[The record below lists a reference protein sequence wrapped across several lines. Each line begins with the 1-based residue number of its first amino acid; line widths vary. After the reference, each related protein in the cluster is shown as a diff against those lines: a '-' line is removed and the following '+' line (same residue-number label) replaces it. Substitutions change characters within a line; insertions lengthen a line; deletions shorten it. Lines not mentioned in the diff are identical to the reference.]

1 MNNMCS
7 RKNASGSGSAPA
19 PGAAGRAFAACIKRT
34 MSLIIWREPVRSC
47 SARGRTELQPGRL
60 CSHSSSI
67 PSCRFGPWQNCVPF
81 KSVFAV
87 LLLMFTVGSANAGV
101 DVVSLQQRLDQGQ
114 AEQVRA
120 EFDRALAEDEYNPHL
135 LYNRAVAAY
144 AAGRFEEA
152 LVDLDLVETSRVRS
166 LATRA
171 RFQKGNAEYR
181 LGQKTLVSDIEAS
194 ISRWKQSVASYDA
207 LLKEQPN
214 HADAK
219 ENRERVSKLLTDLL
233 MKTAKENLERGQQ
246 MNRPPDQRITALRSA
261 MEQFHDVTQMDAENQ
276 EAKEGE
282 QRARDLLAK
291 ALAEE
296 GTRKTMSS
304 AMVMP
309 APNEPAMMRP
319 DVAQVREGVNMLEDA
334 HALKPEDKGIEKQL
348 EQGRERLANALTLQ
362 AMLYQS
368 IEPRIPR
375 VDDKLGVLRMG
386 MELAEKALEQ
396 KPNHQQAQQVL
407 EQIKKR
413 LAEIHEQQGDQLS
426 QQSENAQL
434 EQQAQQLSQALDH
447 FQQASGLQPQQSQL
461 PQKAQKTQE
470 RLEQA
475 LEQLGD
481 KLMKEPGGEESL
493 DEQAMRL
500 QGAEQAFNELQ
511 SLNPSEKTGEKAR
524 QAGEKLGK
532 VRQKLAERGQP
543 EMPQPGGKGGPP
555 LPTEPQNDPQGM
567 PMDAPPKLDTPGRR
581 GPYQSPAMNRN
592 LRDY

>member
-1 MNNMCS
+1 MKLKS
-7 RKNASGSGSAPA
+7 EIRIPEILKKAGFRRSKRASASGLNKCAAPLAASGAVRGSGFGFHSDLGFRTSEFDLKPWL
-19 PGAAGRAFAACIKRT
+19 AGLGLK
-34 MSLIIWREPVRSC
+34 P
-47 SARGRTELQPGRL
+47 
-60 CSHSSSI
+60 
-67 PSCRFGPWQNCVPF
+67 
-81 KSVFAV
+81 V
-87 LLLMFTVGSANAGV
+87 LLLLLAVVIAPWSMALAGIDIV
-101 DVVSLQQRLDQGQ
+101 PLQQRLDQGQ
-114 AEQVRA
+114 AEEVRA
-120 EFDRALAEDEYNPHL
+120 EFDRALADDATNPHL

-152 LVDLDLVETSRVRS
+152 LVDLDLVESSRVRS
-166 LATRA
+166 LSNRA

-181 LGQKTLVSDIEAS
+181 LGLTTLTNDIEAT
-194 ISRWKQSVASYDA
+194 IARWKQSLSSYDA
-207 LLKEQPN
+207 LLKEQSN

-219 ENRERVSKLLTDLL
+219 ENRDRVSKQLISLL
-233 MKTAKENLERGQQ
+233 MKTAVENLVRGQQ
-246 MNRPPDQRITALRSA
+246 MNRPPDQRISALRSA
-261 MEQFHDVTQMDAENQ
+261 MEQFHGVVQMDEKNQ
-276 EAKEGE
+276 EAADGE
-282 QRARDLLAK
+282 QKARDLLAK
-291 ALAEE
+291 ALDEE
-296 GTRKTMSS
+296 GTRKTLASQ
-304 AMVMP
+304 MVMP
-309 APNEPAMMRP
+309 ALHEPAIMRP

-334 HALKPEDKGIEKQL
+334 HALKPEDMGIKQHL

-362 AMLYQS
+362 AMIYQS
-368 IEPRIPR
+368 MEPRIAR
-375 VDDKLGVLRMG
+375 IDDKLGVLRMG

-396 KPNHQQAQQVL
+396 KLNHAQAQQVL
-407 EQIKKR
+407 EQIKQR
-413 LAEIHEQQGDQLS
+413 LAQIHEQQGDQLS

-511 SLNPSEKTGEKAR
+511 SLKPSDKTGEKTR

-532 VRQKLAERGQP
+532 IRQQLAERGQP

-555 LPTEPQNDPQGM
+555 LPTEPQYDSQSM
-567 PMDAPPKLDTPGRR
+567 TMDSPPKLDTPGRR